1 MTRLSLIAVVLALA
15 ATAPAMAADPTS
27 VQLPSD
33 PAALDHACMAVLW
46 SELSEVSEGYDPQ
59 YSPPQINDAI
69 KPWTDD
75 ASAREGISP
84 EDEGSTQATMT
95 ALEKLT
101 GNLDLYLKQVAYCVD
116 NPPPA
121 KPGATP

>member
-1 MTRLSLIAVVLALA
+1 MTRSMLIVVVVALAIAAPALA
-15 ATAPAMAADPTS
+15 ADPAA
-27 VQLPSD
+27 VKLPAD

-75 ASAREGISP
+75 AAAREGISP
-84 EDEGSTQATMT
+84 DDEGSSQATMT
-95 ALEKLT
+95 ALENLT
-101 GNLDLYLKQVAYCVD
+101 GNLDLYLKQVAFCVE

-121 KPGATP
+121 KPTP